1 MTVEKLHDA
10 LNLLPSDLITAA
22 DKVRSAPKVKVISW
36 QRYVAMASVLA
47 LVIGTSMM
55 FYKEIY
61 PDMGDAKL
69 ESVAEAPAAMAPPM
83 ENQVTADAA
92 TPEPPGDIAM
102 PETPAEERLPELP
115 SDVGIPEVP
124 YGEGTGSMNSI
135 EESLSVDHSHRFAEE
150 TTGGKTTGAYC
161 GNMKVAINMAGK
173 RYVISGSDAVKV
185 TDILVNLDYDPEQAC
200 RCMTDITVDTETLT
214 GIQVNLTEA
223 FARCESGQAALSET
237 QVNTIRTIVEG
248 LKQ

>member
-22 DKVRSAPKVKVISW
+22 DRVRSAPKVKVIPW
-36 QRYVAMASVLA
+36 KRYAAMAAVLA
-47 LVIGTSMM
+47 LVIGISMM

-92 TPEPPGDIAM
+92 KPEPPADIAM
-102 PETPAEERLPELP
+102 PETPAEELLPEPP

-124 YGEGTGSMNSI
+124 YGEGFGSMNSI

-150 TTGGKTTGAYC
+150 EGGKSTGAYC
-161 GNMKVAINMAGK
+161 GNMEVAINVDGK

-237 QVNTIRTIVEG
+237 QVNTMRKIVEG